1 MSLASALAQLATWD
15 VAGVVTSYAI
25 GGAPPTLPT
34 GVLPSLVIAPMV
46 AGGGMNA
53 LDLSLSSGDGRLT
66 IPHVLFIRPSG
77 YGNVSDTPAEAVPL
91 IDAYFAAVKLDWTL
105 NDTLAEPLR
114 LSRLLMGWM
123 PYGVGM
129 YYAVQFNHDWVFKL

>member
-1 MSLASALAQLATWD
+1 MSLASALTQLATWD

-25 GGAPPTLPT
+25 GEAPPTLPT

-53 LDLSLSSGDGRLT
+53 LDLSLSSGDVRLT
-66 IPHVLFIRPSG
+66 IPHVLLIRPSG
-77 YGNVSDTPAEAVPL
+77 FGNSYDAPAEAVPL

-105 NDTLAEPLR
+105 NDTLAEPLKLNR
-114 LSRLLMGWM
+114 LSMGWM
-123 PYGVGM
+123 QYGIGM
-129 YYAVQFNHDWVFKL
+129 FYAVQFNHEWVLKL